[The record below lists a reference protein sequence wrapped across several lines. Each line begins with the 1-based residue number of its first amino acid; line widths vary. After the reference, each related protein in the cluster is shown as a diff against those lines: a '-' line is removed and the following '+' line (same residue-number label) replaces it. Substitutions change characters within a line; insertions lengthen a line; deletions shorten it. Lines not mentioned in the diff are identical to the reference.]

1 MISAVR
7 VRVLGPLRA
16 DVDGR
21 PADLGGRTRRAVL
34 ARLAVGGGDVVS
46 TDAIVDDL
54 WPGEAPPRA
63 LSALQVHISYL
74 RRALE
79 PHRPPRAPA
88 TVLLSVPPGYALAP
102 HSLDTLRFTAL
113 LDAAASADP
122 AVAAQ
127 HLRDALACWSGAA
140 FAEFAAEPWAVPE
153 VARLEE
159 LRLVAVERWA
169 DVRLALDDPAA
180 AVPDLERLLH
190 DHPLRE
196 GAVRLLALALY
207 RTGRQ
212 ADALAVLARARRR
225 LADELGV
232 DPGPEL
238 RAVERDVLGH
248 VEHVLPRPVPVAP
261 APPAVRSPAPDLVGR
276 TSELG
281 RLREAADRAVAGTQV
296 VLVSADAG
304 GGKSAL
310 VAAFRAERAAAGWTT
325 AVGCCPEVDGAP
337 PAWAWRELVEEV
349 LAAHP
354 TDADM
359 DERLAA
365 LRAGPTA
372 AQETFWIARA
382 VVDLLHGAAR
392 SGPLLLVLDD
402 LHRAEGETLQLLR
415 SVVAG
420 LAGAPVLVVA
430 TLRPAEVGPDVQAAL
445 AALAEPT
452 ADRIEVGGLGPD
464 EVRTLLARHGVAGAD
479 PATVALVADRT
490 GGNPLFV
497 RELARL
503 IAAEGVAAAGHAVP
517 AGVRDVLRRR
527 LARLPGPAQTVLR
540 QASVLGRDVDVDVL
554 AQLTADEDAALDAL
568 ELGVLGG
575 LLTEPAPG
583 RVRFTHALVCDT
595 LYADIPRLR
604 RTRLHAATL
613 DVLAATHP
621 DDHAALARHALAAG
635 PSVPAERA
643 AEHAAAAAGAAD
655 RFGAR
660 REAARLWGAAVELA
674 AAAGMD
680 VQREMA
686 LRCAHVSALAN
697 AGESIAAVR
706 ARRAAVDRAREWPQ
720 LLVSALTSYDA
731 PVSWTIRPDMGVDH
745 DLVELMET
753 ALAATRDAA
762 TRCRLLAAL
771 VFELESHDDER
782 VRSASAEAMTLSAG
796 LDDPHLRCTA
806 LNARF
811 FAALGPDLWQEME
824 PVGSELVTT
833 ARAAGLAGYESQGHH
848 VLFMVS
854 TSRHDLAAA
863 QRHADAAIASATGGQ
878 LGLTLGW
885 AAIFQALQ
893 SLVHGDLDR
902 AEAMY
907 AALSEQLVAAGAVN
921 GDLIGV
927 AGRFAVRHAQGRTAE
942 LAPELLELMPRL
954 PLTMVDYVVVALIA
968 AGWIDEAR
976 AMWRPDVMLP
986 RNYYWLL
993 WTVLRAEIAV
1003 ALADRVEGTRLHAE
1017 LLPWAGSFAGLS
1029 SGSITLGP
1037 VDLALADL
1045 VLLLGRPA
1053 QQREAHLHAAARL
1066 AREVGAPHWER
1077 QALDALRS

>member
-1 MISAVR
+1 MTDV
-7 VRVLGPLRA
+7 VLRVLGPLRA
-16 DVDGR
+16 DVDGH

-34 ARLAVGGGDVVS
+34 ARLAVAGGDVVS

-63 LSALQVHISYL
+63 LSALQVHVSHL

-102 HSLDTLRFTAL
+102 GSLDSLRFTAL
-113 LDAAASADP
+113 LDAAASSEP
-122 AVAAQ
+122 LVAVR

-153 VARLEE
+153 AAKLEE
-159 LRLVAVERWA
+159 LRLVAVERSA
-169 DVRLALDDPAA
+169 QVRLALDDPAA

-212 ADALAVLARARRR
+212 GDALAVLARARRT

-248 VEHVLPRPVPVAP
+248 VDHVLPRAVAAPVVPAAPVPAP
-261 APPAVRSPAPDLVGR
+261 SDLVGR
-276 TSELG
+276 ASELA
-281 RLREAADRAVAGTQV
+281 RLRAAADLATAGAQV
-296 VLVSADAG
+296 VLVAADAG

-310 VAAFRAERAAAGWTT
+310 VAAFRAERAGAGWGT
-325 AVGCCPEVDGAP
+325 AVGRCPEVDGAP
-337 PAWAWRELVEEV
+337 PAWAWRELVEEI

-354 TDADM
+354 ADTDPDG
-359 DERLAA
+359 RLAA
-365 LRAGPTA
+365 LRAGPTS

-382 VVDLLHGAAR
+382 VVDLLRGAAR

-415 SVVAG
+415 SVVEG
-420 LAGAPVLVVA
+420 LAGSPVLVVA
-430 TLRPAEVGPDVQAAL
+430 TVRPAEVGPDVEAAL
-445 AALAEPT
+445 AALADPT

-464 EVRTLLARHGVAGAD
+464 EVRALLARHGVADAE
-479 PATVALVADRT
+479 PAVVALVADRT

-503 IAAEGVAAAGHAVP
+503 IAAEGIAAAGHAVP

-540 QASVLGRDVDVDVL
+540 QASVLGRDIDVDVL
-554 AQLTADEDAALDAL
+554 AQLTADEDATLDAL
-568 ELGVLGG
+568 ELGVLSG
-575 LLTEPAPG
+575 LLAEPAPG

-595 LYADIPRLR
+595 LYADVPRLR

-613 DVLAATHP
+613 DVLATARP
-621 DDHAALARHALAAG
+621 DDHAALAHHALAAG
-635 PSVPAERA
+635 PSVPAGRA
-643 AEHAAAAAGAAD
+643 AEYAVAAAEAAD

-674 AAAGMD
+674 VGAG
-680 VQREMA
+680 VGVEREVA
-686 LRCAHVSALAN
+686 LRCSHVSALAN

-706 ARRAAVDRAREWPQ
+706 ARRVAVDRARDRPS
-720 LLVSALTSYDA
+720 LLVRALTSYDA
-731 PVSWTIRPDMGVDH
+731 PVSWTIRPDMGVD
-745 DLVELMET
+745 DELVALMET
-753 ALAATRDAA
+753 ALVATRDPA
-762 TRCRLLAAL
+762 TRCRLLAAM

-782 VRSASAEAMTLSAG
+782 VRTASAEAMELSAG
-796 LDDPHLRCTA
+796 LDDPFLRCTA

-811 FAALGPDLWQEME
+811 FAALSPDLWHEME
-824 PVGSELVTT
+824 PVGTELVTT
-833 ARAAGLAGYESQGHH
+833 ARTAGLAGYGSQGHH
-848 VLFMVS
+848 LLFMAS
-854 TSRHDLAAA
+854 ISRHDLAGA

-885 AAIFQALQ
+885 AAIFTALQAL
-893 SLVHGDLDR
+893 VRGDLDR

-907 AALSEQLVAAGAVN
+907 AALSARLVAAGAVN
-921 GDLIGV
+921 GDLMGV
-927 AGRFAVRHAQGRTAE
+927 AGRFAVRYAQGRTAE

-954 PLTMVDYVVVALIA
+954 PVTMVDYVVVALIA
-968 AGWIDEAR
+968 AGRTDEAR
-976 AMWRPDVMLP
+976 ALWRPDVPLP

-1003 ALADRVEGTRLHAE
+1003 AFADRVQGARLHAD

-1045 VLLLGRPA
+1045 ATLLGRPA
-1053 QQREAHLHAAARL
+1053 AEREAHLHTAARI
-1066 AREVGAPHWER
+1066 AREIGAIHWER
-1077 QALDALRS
+1077 RALDALRT